1 MDHSGL
7 SFEDV
12 ALKMHERAQQLNER
26 LCTLKKI
33 NDDLIDR
40 SKKVLEALEAFVG
53 IATNKPKTCN
63 VCYSRPRTHVF
74 LPCGHGGF
82 CLSCCERGHSRN
94 RCFTCRARVDNVLKV
109 YV

>member
-1 MDHSGL
+1 MDHTGM

-12 ALKMHERAQQLNER
+12 AVKMHERAQQLNER

-33 NDDLIDR
+33 NDDLIDL

-53 IATNKPKTCN
+53 KPKTCN

-82 CLSCCERGHSRN
+82 CESCCERGRRRG
-94 RCFTCRARVDNVLKV
+94 RCHTCRANVDDIMKV
-109 YV
+109 FL

>member
-1 MDHSGL
+1 MDHVGM

-12 ALKMHERAQQLNER
+12 AVKMHERALELNER
-26 LCTLKKI
+26 LCALKKV

-40 SKKVLEALEAFVG
+40 SKKVLEALEGFVG
-53 IATNKPKTCN
+53 TVIGKPKTCN

-82 CLSCCERGHSRN
+82 CLSCCERGATRN
-94 RCFTCRARVDNVLKV
+94 RCHTCRGRVDNILKV
-109 YV
+109 FV

>member
-1 MDHSGL
+1 MDQSGM
-7 SFEDV
+7 SFEEV
-12 ALKMHERAQQLNER
+12 AVKMHDRAQQLNER
-26 LCTLKKI
+26 LCTLKLI

-53 IATNKPKTCN
+53 TAVTKPKTCN

-82 CLSCCERGHSRN
+82 CLSCCERGQSRN
-94 RCFTCRARVDNVLKV
+94 RCFTCRARVDSVLKV
-109 YV
+109 FV